1 MKKLLFIIIAIFS
14 LHCPGYSMYTQA
26 GIFTDGADLLGKAC
40 EEGGSEQQGPSNM
53 SIVPE
58 RTETE
63 PSSLSETE
71 AKAVTKSNYTATTV
85 YNSGGLVGYHEKQ
98 FLDGLG
104 NPSEKVY
111 VRYTPNKKDLYSLQE
126 YDAKNRVD
134 KSWLS
139 LPSSGDLGEYIP
151 VDELRNL
158 TCEYYGDTAP
168 YSKTTYFN
176 DPLNRPRA
184 QALPGEA
191 LQSLG
196 KATEF
201 EYRLNWQDEVL
212 RMTVRQSGENF
223 VLDASDFYP
232 AGTLTVTKTTDADGR
247 VTYVYTDKSERVV
260 LTTAANARTYYGY
273 DAQGRLV
280 IVVTP
285 EGSRLLSPQYR
296 SELRQAAASATTDTD
311 SLFRFVRLSPTT
323 DHEIAATDTAA
334 IEGLVPAA
342 LGIDDLD
349 PENISFDSP
358 FVKAYCFTYR
368 YDGYGDLVARRFPG
382 GVLEEM
388 EYNEKRL
395 LRTRFRGKKDASG
408 TIEYADR
415 YRYDALNRLVA
426 VSRAYY
432 AVSGSSR
439 IEVPSTPVT
448 MVSYYYDSYSNV
460 PSELAYRNDLN
471 SGLVG
476 VSIDY
481 TRLRGLKSYEKV
493 QVLDHKDH
501 AAGYVERAFY
511 YNMEGR
517 LQQIVEKNPLGG
529 IGYFSYAYDF
539 QGNEVFRRER
549 IKPQSGS
556 TEDVLTVLT
565 TYDHAGRVVKEET
578 TFNDSKPVVVNFE
591 YDELGRL
598 VGKDANSITSSYA
611 YNLQGWLTRSSGHY
625 YSSQLKYYDGSNPS
639 YTGNISEWKWGNRS
653 YRFEYDNLGRIS
665 DAHYYEGNTLSDDY
679 SEKDI
684 SYDLNGNIRSL
695 TRYDAGVPETLDY
708 TYTNGILKAIGN
720 KSIVYDGC
728 GNITFNGR
736 NNLEI
741 DYNFLNLPMRIHST
755 DGQSVVNYRYLADGS
770 KFSATDDTGEGLI
783 YIGSLVYRFRNGA
796 YELDHAAFSQG
807 FFRKNHLIEN
817 HEYVP
822 VYYVCDHLGSPRS
835 LIDHTGELMVL
846 RNYYPFGKTWRRPT
860 EPVYY
865 DYYHFNG
872 KEQQTVGDAGLLDYG
887 ARFYD
892 PDIARW
898 LTLDPL
904 ADNHYNTDPFV
915 FCANNPIKFIDPN
928 GLDWVRNNKTGEITN
943 RESVTSYKNTPRGY
957 TYIGRKMA
965 DLMRYLGLPTGE
977 IDPQQQT
984 EWGAQIDGNSG
995 GPGGA
1000 FIGASFIL
1008 SGYLTIEPLISIIN
1022 FDTGNNEGGLR
1033 FDGVS
1038 IEGTLVQMAY
1048 SANADLKTQYL
1059 GVLSVVYGDQ
1069 TYYATLRPITGC
1081 YIKAENAFVQ
1091 TARMTFPA
1099 SMLRDLSNHF
1109 SIARIMAGNTN
1120 ANFFWSPFPVDM
1132 KWQLLTY
1139 PIIYQGK

>member
-1 MKKLLFIIIAIFS
+1 M
-14 LHCPGYSMYTQA
+14 
-26 GIFTDGADLLGKAC
+26 
-40 EEGGSEQQGPSNM
+40 
-53 SIVPE
+53 
-58 RTETE
+58 
-63 PSSLSETE
+63 
-71 AKAVTKSNYTATTV
+71 
-85 YNSGGLVGYHEKQ
+85 
-98 FLDGLG
+98 
-104 NPSEKVY
+104 
-111 VRYTPNKKDLYSLQE
+111 
-126 YDAKNRVD
+126 
-134 KSWLS
+134 
-139 LPSSGDLGEYIP
+139 
-151 VDELRNL
+151 
-158 TCEYYGDTAP
+158 
-168 YSKTTYFN
+168 
-176 DPLNRPRA
+176 
-184 QALPGEA
+184 
-191 LQSLG
+191 
-196 KATEF
+196 
-201 EYRLNWQDEVL
+201 
-212 RMTVRQSGENF
+212 
-223 VLDASDFYP
+223 
-232 AGTLTVTKTTDADGR
+232 
-247 VTYVYTDKSERVV
+247 
-260 LTTAANARTYYGY
+260 
-273 DAQGRLV
+273 
-280 IVVTP
+280 
-285 EGSRLLSPQYR
+285 
-296 SELRQAAASATTDTD
+296 
-311 SLFRFVRLSPTT
+311 
-323 DHEIAATDTAA
+323 
-334 IEGLVPAA
+334 
-342 LGIDDLD
+342 
-349 PENISFDSP
+349 
-358 FVKAYCFTYR
+358 
-368 YDGYGDLVARRFPG
+368 
-382 GVLEEM
+382 
-388 EYNEKRL
+388 
-395 LRTRFRGKKDASG
+395 
-408 TIEYADR
+408 
-415 YRYDALNRLVA
+415 
-426 VSRAYY
+426 
-432 AVSGSSR
+432 
-439 IEVPSTPVT
+439 
-448 MVSYYYDSYSNV
+448 
-460 PSELAYRNDLN
+460 
-471 SGLVG
+471 
-476 VSIDY
+476 
-481 TRLRGLKSYEKV
+481 
-493 QVLDHKDH
+493 
-501 AAGYVERAFY
+501 
-511 YNMEGR
+511 
-517 LQQIVEKNPLGG
+517 
-529 IGYFSYAYDF
+529 
-539 QGNEVFRRER
+539 
-549 IKPQSGS
+549 
-556 TEDVLTVLT
+556 
-565 TYDHAGRVVKEET
+565 
-578 TFNDSKPVVVNFE
+578 
-591 YDELGRL
+591 
-598 VGKDANSITSSYA
+598 
-611 YNLQGWLTRSSGHY
+611 
-625 YSSQLKYYDGSNPS
+625 
-639 YTGNISEWKWGNRS
+639 
-653 YRFEYDNLGRIS
+653 
-665 DAHYYEGNTLSDDY
+665 
-679 SEKDI
+679 
-684 SYDLNGNIRSL
+684 
-695 TRYDAGVPETLDY
+695 
-708 TYTNGILKAIGN
+708 
-720 KSIVYDGC
+720 
-728 GNITFNGR
+728 
-736 NNLEI
+736 EI

>member
-1 MKKLLFIIIAIFS
+1 MKKIILLVLI
-14 LHCPGYSMYTQA
+14 LLYGYTQIYA
-26 GIFTDGADLLGKAC
+26 VNSIPDLHSMPFENTASPASATSASSSDIEIGAVH
-40 EEGGSEQQGPSNM
+40 N
-53 SIVPE
+53 
-58 RTETE
+58 
-63 PSSLSETE
+63 
-71 AKAVTKSNYTATTV
+71 NYISTTI
-85 YNSGGLVGYHEKQ
+85 YNSPLSTGVGYRCKQ

-104 NPSEKVY
+104 NPSEMVY

-151 VDELRNL
+151 VDELRDL

-273 DAQGRLV
+273 DAQGHLV
-280 IVVTP
+280 IAVTP

-296 SELRQAAASATTDTD
+296 SELRQTAAS
-311 SLFRFVRLSPTT
+311 S
-323 DHEIAATDTAA
+323 AADTAA
-334 IEGLVPAA
+334 IEGFVPAA
-342 LGIDDLD
+342 LGIDNLD
-349 PENISFDSP
+349 PENISFDSS
-358 FVKAYCFTYR
+358 FVKTYCFTYR
-368 YDGYGDLVARRFPG
+368 YDGYGDLVDRCFPG
-382 GVLEEM
+382 GALEEM

-395 LRTRFRGKKDASG
+395 LTTRFRGKKDTKG

-439 IEVPSTPVT
+439 TELPSTLVT

-481 TRLRGLKSYEKV
+481 TRLRGLKTYEKV
-493 QVLDHKDH
+493 QVLDHEDH

-529 IGYFSYAYDF
+529 IGYFTYAYDF

-708 TYTNGILKAIGN
+708 TYTDGILTAVGN
-720 KSIVYDGC
+720 ERIKYDGC

-807 FFRKNHLIEN
+807 FFRKNHLSESKK
-817 HEYVP
+817 YVP

-846 RNYYPFGKTWRRPT
+846 RNYYPFGKTWRRST

-898 LTLDPL
+898 LVQDPL
-904 ADNHYNTDPFV
+904 ADVMPNINSYV
-915 FCANNPIKFIDPN
+915 YCANNPVKFIDPTGMLFHKPDVGN
-928 GLDWVRNNKTGEITN
+928 NQSSAIKDPNDDSEEEEISNEDEVYIDSVLDVLTADNLFESPDQILGNKK
-943 RESVTSYKNTPRGY
+943 S
-957 TYIGRKMA
+957 
-965 DLMRYLGLPTGE
+965 
-977 IDPQQQT
+977 
-984 EWGAQIDGNSG
+984 
-995 GPGGA
+995 GPGGGGSKISKDWNSMTDQEKVQA
-1000 FIGASFIL
+1000 IFDLFLDGKER
-1008 SGYLTIEPLISIIN
+1008 GYIDIRDIN
-1022 FDTGNNEGGLR
+1022 GFPYGG
-1033 FDGVS
+1033 VPN
-1038 IEGTLVQMAY
+1038 M
-1048 SANADLKTQYL
+1048 QYL
-1059 GVLSVVYGDQ
+1059 
-1069 TYYATLRPITGC
+1069 C
-1081 YIKAENAFVQ
+1081 
-1091 TARMTFPA
+1091 
-1099 SMLRDLSNHF
+1099 
-1109 SIARIMAGNTN
+1109 
-1120 ANFFWSPFPVDM
+1120 
-1132 KWQLLTY
+1132 
-1139 PIIYQGK
+1139 

>member
-1 MKKLLFIIIAIFS
+1 M
-14 LHCPGYSMYTQA
+14 
-26 GIFTDGADLLGKAC
+26 
-40 EEGGSEQQGPSNM
+40 
-53 SIVPE
+53 
-58 RTETE
+58 
-63 PSSLSETE
+63 
-71 AKAVTKSNYTATTV
+71 
-85 YNSGGLVGYHEKQ
+85 
-98 FLDGLG
+98 
-104 NPSEKVY
+104 
-111 VRYTPNKKDLYSLQE
+111 
-126 YDAKNRVD
+126 
-134 KSWLS
+134 
-139 LPSSGDLGEYIP
+139 
-151 VDELRNL
+151 
-158 TCEYYGDTAP
+158 
-168 YSKTTYFN
+168 
-176 DPLNRPRA
+176 
-184 QALPGEA
+184 
-191 LQSLG
+191 
-196 KATEF
+196 
-201 EYRLNWQDEVL
+201 
-212 RMTVRQSGENF
+212 
-223 VLDASDFYP
+223 
-232 AGTLTVTKTTDADGR
+232 
-247 VTYVYTDKSERVV
+247 
-260 LTTAANARTYYGY
+260 
-273 DAQGRLV
+273 
-280 IVVTP
+280 
-285 EGSRLLSPQYR
+285 
-296 SELRQAAASATTDTD
+296 
-311 SLFRFVRLSPTT
+311 
-323 DHEIAATDTAA
+323 
-334 IEGLVPAA
+334 
-342 LGIDDLD
+342 
-349 PENISFDSP
+349 
-358 FVKAYCFTYR
+358 
-368 YDGYGDLVARRFPG
+368 
-382 GVLEEM
+382 
-388 EYNEKRL
+388 
-395 LRTRFRGKKDASG
+395 
-408 TIEYADR
+408 
-415 YRYDALNRLVA
+415 
-426 VSRAYY
+426 
-432 AVSGSSR
+432 
-439 IEVPSTPVT
+439 
-448 MVSYYYDSYSNV
+448 
-460 PSELAYRNDLN
+460 
-471 SGLVG
+471 
-476 VSIDY
+476 
-481 TRLRGLKSYEKV
+481 RLR
-493 QVLDHKDH
+493 
-501 AAGYVERAFY
+501 
-511 YNMEGR
+511 
-517 LQQIVEKNPLGG
+517 
-529 IGYFSYAYDF
+529 
-539 QGNEVFRRER
+539 
-549 IKPQSGS
+549 
-556 TEDVLTVLT
+556 
-565 TYDHAGRVVKEET
+565 
-578 TFNDSKPVVVNFE
+578 
-591 YDELGRL
+591 
-598 VGKDANSITSSYA
+598 
-611 YNLQGWLTRSSGHY
+611 
-625 YSSQLKYYDGSNPS
+625 
-639 YTGNISEWKWGNRS
+639 
-653 YRFEYDNLGRIS
+653 
-665 DAHYYEGNTLSDDY
+665 
-679 SEKDI
+679 
-684 SYDLNGNIRSL
+684 RSL

-708 TYTNGILKAIGN
+708 TYTNGILKAVGN

-807 FFRKNHLIEN
+807 FFRKNHLSESKK
-817 HEYVP
+817 YVP

-846 RNYYPFGKTWRRPT
+846 RNYYPFGKTWRRST

-904 ADNHYNTDPFV
+904 ADNHYNTDSFV

-957 TYIGRKMA
+957 TYIGSRMA

-1069 TYYATLRPITGC
+1069 AYYATLRPITGC

>member
-1 MKKLLFIIIAIFS
+1 
-14 LHCPGYSMYTQA
+14 
-26 GIFTDGADLLGKAC
+26 
-40 EEGGSEQQGPSNM
+40 
-53 SIVPE
+53 
-58 RTETE
+58 
-63 PSSLSETE
+63 
-71 AKAVTKSNYTATTV
+71 
-85 YNSGGLVGYHEKQ
+85 
-98 FLDGLG
+98 
-104 NPSEKVY
+104 
-111 VRYTPNKKDLYSLQE
+111 
-126 YDAKNRVD
+126 
-134 KSWLS
+134 
-139 LPSSGDLGEYIP
+139 
-151 VDELRNL
+151 
-158 TCEYYGDTAP
+158 
-168 YSKTTYFN
+168 
-176 DPLNRPRA
+176 
-184 QALPGEA
+184 
-191 LQSLG
+191 
-196 KATEF
+196 
-201 EYRLNWQDEVL
+201 
-212 RMTVRQSGENF
+212 
-223 VLDASDFYP
+223 
-232 AGTLTVTKTTDADGR
+232 
-247 VTYVYTDKSERVV
+247 
-260 LTTAANARTYYGY
+260 
-273 DAQGRLV
+273 
-280 IVVTP
+280 
-285 EGSRLLSPQYR
+285 
-296 SELRQAAASATTDTD
+296 
-311 SLFRFVRLSPTT
+311 
-323 DHEIAATDTAA
+323 
-334 IEGLVPAA
+334 
-342 LGIDDLD
+342 
-349 PENISFDSP
+349 
-358 FVKAYCFTYR
+358 
-368 YDGYGDLVARRFPG
+368 
-382 GVLEEM
+382 
-388 EYNEKRL
+388 
-395 LRTRFRGKKDASG
+395 
-408 TIEYADR
+408 
-415 YRYDALNRLVA
+415 
-426 VSRAYY
+426 
-432 AVSGSSR
+432 
-439 IEVPSTPVT
+439 

>member
-1 MKKLLFIIIAIFS
+1 MKKIILLVLI
-14 LHCPGYSMYTQA
+14 LLYGYTQ
-26 GIFTDGADLLGKAC
+26 IFAVNSIPDLHSIPSENTASPTSATSASSSDIEIGAVH
-40 EEGGSEQQGPSNM
+40 N
-53 SIVPE
+53 
-58 RTETE
+58 
-63 PSSLSETE
+63 
-71 AKAVTKSNYTATTV
+71 NYISTTI
-85 YNSGGLVGYHEKQ
+85 YNSPLSTGVGYRCKQ

-104 NPSEKVY
+104 NPSEMVY
-111 VRYTPNKKDLYSLQE
+111 VRYTPEKKDLVSMQE
-126 YDAKNRVD
+126 GDPLLRED
-134 KSWLS
+134 KSWLP

-151 VDELRNL
+151 VDELRDL

-176 DPLNRPRA
+176 DPLKRPRA

-232 AGTLTVTKTTDADGR
+232 AGTLTVTKATDADGR
-247 VTYVYTDKSERVV
+247 ITYVYIDKSERVV

-296 SELRQAAASATTDTD
+296 SELRQTAAS
-311 SLFRFVRLSPTT
+311 
-323 DHEIAATDTAA
+323 AATDTAA
-334 IEGLVPAA
+334 IEGFVPAA
-342 LGIDDLD
+342 LGINDLD
-349 PENISFDSP
+349 PENISFDSS
-358 FVKAYCFTYR
+358 FVKTYCFTYR
-368 YDGYGDLVARRFPG
+368 YDCYGDLVARRFPG
-382 GVLEEM
+382 GALEEM

-395 LRTRFRGKKDASG
+395 LTTRFRGKKDTKG

-439 IEVPSTPVT
+439 TELPSTLVT

-481 TRLRGLKSYEKV
+481 TRLRGLKTYEKV
-493 QVLDHKDH
+493 QVLDHKDY
-501 AAGYVERAFY
+501 AIGYVERAFY

-529 IGYFSYAYDF
+529 IGYFTYAYDF

-611 YNLQGWLTRSSGHY
+611 YNLQGWLTRSSGHH

-653 YRFEYDNLGRIS
+653 YRFEYDKLGRIS

-708 TYTNGILKAIGN
+708 TYTDGILTAVGN
-720 KSIVYDGC
+720 ERIKYDGC

-846 RNYYPFGKTWRRPT
+846 RNYYPFGKTWRRST

-892 PDIARW
+892 PDITRW
-898 LTLDPL
+898 LTQDLL
-904 ADNHYNTDPFV
+904 AETTLNVSPYAYVLNSPVNYVDPFGLFAQV
-915 FCANNPIKFIDPN
+915 PEGSTPGLGVTPGFTQIADVVVWSDPSKAPN
-928 GLDWVRNNKTGEITN
+928 RPLNDLSIRNQIQSLKQLTERNEKLRRRLDGGN
-943 RESVTSYKNTPRGY
+943 RRYGGGGGGSVS
-957 TYIGRKMA
+957 ILWD
-965 DLMRYLGLPTGE
+965 DLVNQFSTVNELRH
-977 IDPQQQT
+977 
-984 EWGAQIDGNSG
+984 
-995 GPGGA
+995 
-1000 FIGASFIL
+1000 
-1008 SGYLTIEPLISIIN
+1008 YLTMHDPIIQRIHQAQHEFLN
-1022 FDTGNNEGGLR
+1022 HPVTKFVLQSVLFVYTGGLNLTGR
-1033 FDGVS
+1033 IAAGES
-1038 IEGTLVQMAY
+1038 IG
-1048 SANADLKTQYL
+1048 K
-1059 GVLSVVYGDQ
+1059 VLSRNVNNILNAYGKVG
-1069 TYYATLRPITGC
+1069 YYGNI
-1081 YIKAENAFVQ
+1081 ENAAQRYRAGDKQGALYGAMFSSIFYWGGMGLGKGISPSENLIFQGCIAPFEYAVN
-1091 TARMTFPA
+1091 
-1099 SMLRDLSNHF
+1099 LSFDN
-1109 SIARIMAGNTN
+1109 
-1120 ANFFWSPFPVDM
+1120 
-1132 KWQLLTY
+1132 
-1139 PIIYQGK
+1139 